1 MRTLSFAN
9 YQDSIMK
16 TRMHFIAATTLALGL
31 AVTPALAENA
41 TLKVALA
48 DSATQAQPL
57 AVMLDQP
64 TGGAFVYLP
73 EDGWK
78 FSGRN
83 AAAGNVDAPVPG
95 AGQPVSLF
103 VDGPTGFVF
112 SYVVDKGWAYAG
124 RVGGAE

>member
-1 MRTLSFAN
+1 
-9 YQDSIMK
+9 MK
-16 TRMHFIAATTLALGL
+16 TPMHFAAAATLALGL
-31 AVTPALAENA
+31 AATPALAENA

-48 DSATQAQPL
+48 DSAAMQAQPL

-64 TGGAFVYLP
+64 TGGAFVYLQ
-73 EDGWK
+73 EEGWK

-112 SYVVDKGWAYAG
+112 SYVVDKGWTYAG

>member
-1 MRTLSFAN
+1 MTTRT
-9 YQDSIMK
+9 
-16 TRMHFIAATTLALGL
+16 HFIAAALALGL
-31 AVTPALAENA
+31 AAAPALAETA
-41 TLKVALA
+41 TMKVALA
-48 DSATQAQPL
+48 DSAMQTQPL

-73 EDGWK
+73 EEGWK
-78 FSGRN
+78 FAGRN

-112 SYVVDKGWAYAG
+112 SYVVDKGWTYAG

>member
-1 MRTLSFAN
+1 
-9 YQDSIMK
+9 MK
-16 TRMHFIAATTLALGL
+16 TRMHFISVATLALGL
-31 AVTPALAENA
+31 ATTPALAENA
-41 TLKVALA
+41 TMKVALA
-48 DSATQAQPL
+48 DSAATQTQPL

-73 EDGWK
+73 EEGWK

-112 SYVVDKGWAYAG
+112 SYAVEKGWTYAG
-124 RVGGAE
+124 RVGAAE